1 VWESTG
7 PPHALAWK
15 VFIEHVRLSSVRTTN
30 EPHIPM
36 LIKINGSQIILKLNN
51 DEKMERETFCEDT
64 IERFEVDTIGDY
76 SFSVMKLP
84 SIFLEM

>member
-1 VWESTG
+1 
-7 PPHALAWK
+7 
-15 VFIEHVRLSSVRTTN
+15 
-30 EPHIPM
+30 M